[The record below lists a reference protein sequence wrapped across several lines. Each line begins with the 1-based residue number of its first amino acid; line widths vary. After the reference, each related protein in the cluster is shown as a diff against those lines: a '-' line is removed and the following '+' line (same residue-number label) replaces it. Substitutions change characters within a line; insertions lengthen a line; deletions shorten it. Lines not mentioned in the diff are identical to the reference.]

1 MNLTIEIEGTF
12 YKVEA
17 KNERG
22 ETLLSHFIDGVIEPK
37 ELLDYENYLN
47 ITPLAYDVW
56 CEIHLV

>member
-47 ITPLAYDVW
+47 ITPLAYDV
-56 CEIHLV
+56 